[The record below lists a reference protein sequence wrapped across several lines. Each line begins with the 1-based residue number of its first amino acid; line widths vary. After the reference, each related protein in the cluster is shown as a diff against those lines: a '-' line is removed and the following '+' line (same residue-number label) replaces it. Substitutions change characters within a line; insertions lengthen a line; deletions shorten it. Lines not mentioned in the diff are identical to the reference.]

1 VTATADDEAA
11 AGSARSAGAAIP
23 ARSGGSGA
31 TGRLVVPETPLALH
45 FKAVW
50 NRLTVG
56 HYTFDIRPADIRPAD
71 IGSAPAGKV
80 VTVRHE
86 FVVRVKIGFVT
97 AFRYEHRVDER
108 WEAGLLRHLRAET
121 RDEGAT
127 IIIEARGEG
136 GEIVCEGPDGCRRA
150 PGGLLTTTCAWHPAF
165 VVQTSILDASDGA
178 VVALATDDRGAAVR
192 RVGGRDLAVHDYGF
206 ASAHLAGALTY
217 EDNGYLVAASIERK
231 GHRVAFVREG

>member
-1 VTATADDEAA
+1 M
-11 AGSARSAGAAIP
+11 SAIP
-23 ARSGGSGA
+23 DDGGAGGSARSGGSAPTA
-31 TGRLVVPETPLALH
+31 TRSASDALGRLVGPDAPLTLQ

-56 HYTFDIRPADIRPAD
+56 HYTFDIRPADIRAAD
-71 IGSAPAGKV
+71 TGSAPSGKV

-108 WEAGLLRHLRAET
+108 WEAGLLRYLRAET

-127 IIIEARGEG
+127 ITIEARSED

-150 PGGLLTTTCAWHPAF
+150 PVGLLTTTCAWHPAF
-165 VVQTSILDASDGA
+165 VAQTSILDASDGV
-178 VVALATDDRGAAVR
+178 VVALATEDRGGAVR
-192 RVGGRDLAVHDYGF
+192 RVGDRDIAVHDYGF
-206 ASAHLAGALTY
+206 ASPHLAGALTY
-217 EDNGYLVAASIERK
+217 EDGGYLVAASIERK